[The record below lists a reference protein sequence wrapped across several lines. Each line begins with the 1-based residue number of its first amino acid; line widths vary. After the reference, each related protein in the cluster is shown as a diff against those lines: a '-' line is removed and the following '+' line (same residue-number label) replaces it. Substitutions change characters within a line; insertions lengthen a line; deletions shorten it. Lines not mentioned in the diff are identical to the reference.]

1 MATDL
6 LPKQKEVRIMYS
18 LLFLHIKYRFIIQI
32 INLIAFILQIYLINL
47 TNFSTQN
54 RLIRLREILI
64 LIYQGII
71 SYFIFKYSFFAKM
84 MIMIPRPRNFK
95 YELLLITII
104 TIIIIIRALV
114 LNLRRIKYLRNS
126 ISPISV
132 RNAIDTLDSGLLFYD
147 NYGGLILLNDSM
159 AESLKYLFG
168 RVFRNGRKIWKAIKD
183 IENSELNLKRE
194 IGDSIVLKI
203 KDKYYQFTHS
213 IISYEN
219 KYYNQILAADI
230 TNLIEKTEIL
240 ELKEKELTEAMI
252 RFNQMQKDIAQIVEE
267 REKMNVKIKLHD
279 YLGQKLTML
288 QSFLKSSI
296 KAPDMISS
304 LSLRTVIDDI
314 KKSSETNPA
323 AAIYDIIDFFN
334 GLGIKIEVVGAPP
347 NNKEIVKIQ
356 SQIIR
361 EALNNALLHSDATE
375 IKITSTEDDKGYTL
389 IIENNGKMPQ
399 KDIVEGG
406 GLKGIRYRLSKI
418 GGSLFIEIGKTFKIT
433 VLIAK

>member
-1 MATDL
+1 
-6 LPKQKEVRIMYS
+6 MYS